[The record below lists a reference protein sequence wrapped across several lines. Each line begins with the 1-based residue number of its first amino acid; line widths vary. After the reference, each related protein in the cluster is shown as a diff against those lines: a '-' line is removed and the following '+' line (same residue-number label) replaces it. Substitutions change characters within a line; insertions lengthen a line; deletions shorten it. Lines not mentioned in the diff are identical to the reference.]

1 MSIKD
6 ELTKDIELRL
16 GGGMVDVELDSAH
29 YDLAINQS
37 LRKYR
42 QRSSRAVAEK
52 FIPIEIRYFIIIS
65 FIWENHSNHLIGVFI
80 KII

>member
-6 ELTKDIELRL
+6 EITKDIELRL

-42 QRSSRAVAEK
+42 QRSSRAVAE
-52 FIPIEIRYFIIIS
+52 
-65 FIWENHSNHLIGVFI
+65 
-80 KII
+80 